1 MQLYNGTY
9 RRGSKASDRKG
20 RLTSMLNTVIIAD
33 DLTGANDTGAIL
45 AQNGFS
51 VGTVLKLEQMR
62 DFESYNVLCVSTNS
76 RGMSQSNAYEIV
88 KETANYFP
96 KDDSILYSKRI
107 DSTLRGNVGAEIDS
121 ILDYLGEDYHAV
133 VVASFPDSGR
143 TSVGDILLVHG
154 VPLQKTEVAKDPTSP
169 VDTSRVTE
177 IIKKQTKHSVGYI
190 GLEKVTKSS
199 SYLLEELTKEL
210 EQHKIVAVDAQNNRD
225 IEAIA
230 ACCSACGMKIVAID
244 PGPFTAALAN
254 QIFKRK
260 KTENE
265 KKILCGIGSA
275 SDLTRQQLKY
285 LRETGGPFIVKIDT
299 SKFFEEQSRRKEM
312 QRVEEQIIRG
322 AEDYRVLVITTTM
335 EKGDVL
341 DLSKVKG
348 AEMLSKKEC
357 ATVITSTM
365 AEVLESLLHQL
376 QTRIGGIYA
385 SGGDVA
391 AAFCERL
398 GISGFH
404 VKGEVIPLAIYSQT
418 VGGYAEGLPIITKG
432 GLVGTEDT
440 LVQCLDYLDTV
451 IEG

>member
-1 MQLYNGTY
+1 
-9 RRGSKASDRKG
+9 
-20 RLTSMLNTVIIAD
+20 MLNTVIIAD

-45 AQNGFS
+45 AQNGFR
-51 VGTVLKLEQMR
+51 VGTVLKLDQMK
-62 DFESYNVLCVSTNS
+62 DFNQYDVLCVSTNS
-76 RGMSQSNAYEIV
+76 RGMSKEDAYRVVNEI
-88 KETANYFP
+88 AGHFP
-96 KDDSILYSKRI
+96 KDDKILYSKRI

-121 ILDYLGEDYHAV
+121 ILDYLGEEYHAV
-133 VVASFPDSGR
+133 IVASFPSSGR
-143 TSVGDILLVHG
+143 TSIGDILLVNG

-210 EQHKIVAVDAQNNRD
+210 ENHRVVAVDAQNNRD

-230 ACCSACGMKIVAID
+230 ACCSACGIKVVAID

-275 SDLTRQQLKY
+275 SELTRQQLKY
-285 LRETGGPFIVKIDT
+285 LRETGNPFVVKMDT
-299 SKFFEEQSRRKEM
+299 SKFFEETSRKEEM
-312 QRVEEQIIRG
+312 KRVQEAIIRG
-322 AEDYRVLVITTTM
+322 AEDYRVLVIATTT
-335 EKGDVL
+335 EKEDVL
-341 DLSKVKG
+341 DLSQVKG
-348 AEMLSKKEC
+348 AENLSKKEC
-357 ATVITSTM
+357 ANIITETM
-365 AEVLESLLHQL
+365 AEVLEALLHRL
-376 QTRIGGIYA
+376 KERIGGVYA

-391 AAFCERL
+391 AAFCEKL

-418 VGGYAEGLPIITKG
+418 VGGYAEGLPMITKG
-432 GLVGTEDT
+432 GLVGKEDT

>member
-1 MQLYNGTY
+1 
-9 RRGSKASDRKG
+9 
-20 RLTSMLNTVIIAD
+20 MLNTVIIAD

-51 VGTVLKLEQMR
+51 VGTVLKFEHIE
-62 DFESYNVLCVSTNS
+62 DFQAYDVICVSTNS
-76 RGMSQSNAYEIV
+76 RGMSQEDAYQSV
-88 KETANYFP
+88 QKAAHYFP
-96 KDDSILYSKRI
+96 KQDSILYSKRI

-121 ILDYLGEDYHAV
+121 ILDYLGDEYHAV

-143 TSVGDILLVHG
+143 TSVGDMLLVHG

-169 VDTSRVTE
+169 VHTSRITQ
-177 IIKKQTKHSVGYI
+177 IIKKQTKYDVGYI
-190 GLEKVTKSS
+190 GLEKVVQSS

-210 EQHKIVAVDAQNNRD
+210 EQHRIVAIDAQNNRD

-230 ACCSACGMKIVAID
+230 ACCSACGIKVVAID

-254 QIFKRK
+254 QMFRRK
-260 KTENE
+260 KTETE

-275 SDLTRQQLKY
+275 SELTRQQVKY
-285 LRETGGPFIVKIDT
+285 LKETGNPYIVKIDT
-299 SKFFEEQSRRKEM
+299 SKFFEEDARKQEM
-312 QRVEEQIIRG
+312 ERVKQKIIRG
-322 AEDYRVLVITTTM
+322 AEDYRVLVIATTL
-335 EKGDVL
+335 EKEDVL
-341 DLSKVKG
+341 DLAQVKG
-348 AEMLSKKEC
+348 AENLSKKEC
-357 ATVITSTM
+357 ATVITTTI
-365 AEVLESLLHQL
+365 AEVLDDLLHSL
-376 QTRIGGIYA
+376 SERIGGVYA

-391 AAFCERL
+391 AAFCDRL

-418 VGGYAEGLPIITKG
+418 VGGYMQGLPMITKG
-432 GLVGTEDT
+432 GLVGQEDT